1 MGISERRKREKE
13 LMRKLILR
21 ASMELFVKEGF
32 HNVSIRHIA
41 ERIEYS
47 PATIYLYFKNKDEII
62 YKLNEEGFR
71 ELNKRMLRTS
81 SVKDPLER
89 IRKIG
94 EVYIHFGLE
103 NQEYY
108 ELMFITKATMKNLE
122 EPECGWDCGEEAF
135 MTLQN
140 TVQDCI
146 DSGIIDSQNVVATT
160 IGLWATVHG
169 FVSLIIRERLEILPD
184 EHKQAILNQ
193 AQNFILDLI
202 QRIRK

>member
-1 MGISERRKREKE
+1 MGISERRQREKE

-41 ERIEYS
+41 EKIEYS
-47 PATIYLYFKNKDEII
+47 PSTIYLYFKNKDEII

-71 ELNKRMLRTS
+71 ELNKRMLQTS
-81 SVKDPLER
+81 SVKDPLDR
-89 IRKIG
+89 VRRIG
-94 EVYIHFGLE
+94 EVYIKFGLE

-122 EPECGWDCGEEAF
+122 EPEFEWDCGEEAF

-140 TVQDCI
+140 TVQECVNL
-146 DSGIIDSQNVVATT
+146 GIIESQNTISTT

-169 FVSLIIRERLEILPD
+169 FVSLIIRDRLEILPD
-184 EHKQAILNQ
+184 EHKQAILHE
-193 AQNFILDLI
+193 AQNFILELI